1 MRNAVIKVENDKG
14 LNQSMV
20 LRSFSKKVTGSGIL
34 RKARGNRYHTRSK
47 SELSVK
53 NSAIK
58 RLGRR
63 KEIELLI
70 KLGKPLPERGRRR

>member
-1 MRNAVIKVENDKG
+1 MRSAVIKVNNDKG

-34 RKARGNRYHTRSK
+34 RKARSNRYHTRNQ
-47 SELSVK
+47 SELSQK

-58 RLGRR
+58 RLDRK

-70 KLGKPLPERGRRR
+70 KLGKPLPVRGRRR